1 RPGVPGM
8 AGGQAQTPAH
18 VAAAC
23 GAGRG
28 RVDHR
33 RVSAAPA
40 VSAAFG
46 DYNAARGTMMLAQI
60 RTVLFDLDGTLTVPL
75 IDFDALRARL
85 DLPAGVP
92 LLHALAPLPEERRV
106 HGMQVIHQAEIEA
119 AHNAVANTGAIE
131 LVADLA
137 ARGIATAIVTRNST
151 DASRITLARLKLEV
165 DALITRDFLPTKPA
179 PAPVLEALRLLR
191 GKPAGALMVGD
202 YAD

>member
-1 RPGVPGM
+1 
-8 AGGQAQTPAH
+8 
-18 VAAAC
+18 
-23 GAGRG
+23 
-28 RVDHR
+28 
-33 RVSAAPA
+33 
-40 VSAAFG
+40 
-46 DYNAARGTMMLAQI
+46 MMLAQI

-151 DASRITLARLKLEV
+151 DASRITLARLKINV
-165 DALITRDFLPTKPA
+165 DVLVTRDFLPTKPA

-191 GKPAGALMVGD
+191 AKPAGALMVGD
-202 YAD
+202 YADDIAAGRAAGTLTCLVTNGSGPPRFDADLHVPYPRDLHELFAQAWG